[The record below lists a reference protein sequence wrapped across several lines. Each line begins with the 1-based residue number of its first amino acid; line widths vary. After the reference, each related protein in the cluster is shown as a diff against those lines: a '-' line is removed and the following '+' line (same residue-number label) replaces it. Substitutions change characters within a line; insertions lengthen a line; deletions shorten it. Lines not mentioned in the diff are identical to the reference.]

1 MIKYL
6 IRKLSYVIPI
16 LIGVNLITFILF
28 FMVNS
33 PDDMAR
39 MQLGSKNVTPEVIT
53 KWKETKGYNK
63 PLFFDDEAI
72 SYADKFTHTI
82 FFNTSAKLF
91 SFNFGSS
98 DGGRDINYDISTR
111 MWPSLAIAIPSL
123 FLGLFF
129 NILTSIFVVL
139 LKGTRTE
146 KYSIMLCIILMSISG
161 LFYIIGGQFL
171 FGKLWMMLP
180 ISGYLPGLSAIKFV
194 ILPVLVGIISG
205 LGSGVRLY
213 RSIMLEEYYKPYT
226 ITAKAKGLSDFKIL
240 SKHIFK
246 NSLIPIITGIVAI
259 LPLLFLGSLI
269 TESFFCIPGLGS
281 YTIEAIEHQDF
292 SIIRAVVFL
301 GTMLYML
308 GLTLTDITYT
318 IVDPRIRLE

>member
-6 IRKLSYVIPI
+6 TRKIAYVIPI
-16 LIGVNLITFILF
+16 LVGVNVITFILF
-28 FMVNS
+28 FIVNS

-39 MQLGSKNVTPEVIT
+39 MQLGGKNITPEIIT
-53 KWKETKGYNK
+53 MWKETKGYNQ
-63 PLFFDDEAI
+63 PLFFNNDEH
-72 SYADKFTHTI
+72 YTDKLTKTI
-82 FFNTSAKLF
+82 FFSTSEKLF
-91 SFNFGSS
+91 RFDFGSS

-123 FLGLFF
+123 LLGLFV
-129 NILTSIFVVL
+129 NILTSILVVL

-161 LFYIIGGQFL
+161 LFYIIAGQFL
-171 FGKLWMMLP
+171 FGKLWRLLP
-180 ISGYLPGLSAIKFV
+180 ISGYIPGLSAIKFV
-194 ILPVLVGIISG
+194 ILPVMVGVISG

-269 TESFFCIPGLGS
+269 TESFFGIPGLGS

-292 SIIRAVVFL
+292 AIIRAMVFL

-318 IVDPRIRLE
+318 IVDPRIRLK